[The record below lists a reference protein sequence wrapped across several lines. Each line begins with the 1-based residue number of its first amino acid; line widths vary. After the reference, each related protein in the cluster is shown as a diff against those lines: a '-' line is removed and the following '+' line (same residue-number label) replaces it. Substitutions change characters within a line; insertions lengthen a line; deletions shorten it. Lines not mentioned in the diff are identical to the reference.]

1 MLLVQEPGAGPGEKV
16 VHMDR
21 SREEIVCVL
30 RHCGFNDIAETAQA
44 QLPEMVDDETA
55 AQFLAAN
62 GLSISM
68 LMDRMGGS
76 P

>member
-1 MLLVQEPGAGPGEKV
+1 
-16 VHMDR
+16 MDR
-21 SREEIVCVL
+21 SRDEIVCVL
-30 RHCGFNDIAETAQA
+30 RHCGFNDIADAAQT
-44 QLPEMVDDETA
+44 QLPDPVDEETA
-55 AQFLAAN
+55 ARFFAAH

>member
-1 MLLVQEPGAGPGEKV
+1 
-16 VHMDR
+16 MDR
-21 SREEIVCVL
+21 SRDEIVCVL
-30 RHCGFNDIAETAQA
+30 RHCGFNDVADAAIA
-44 QLPEMVDDETA
+44 QLPETVDEETA
-55 AQFLAAN
+55 ARFFAAN